1 MRDKMKP
8 KAPVRLII
16 TIVILITHAA
26 PSYAENA
33 QDDPSMSMLARYEAI
48 RDQLNNNPF
57 GQPLYL
63 QSNRKEN
70 HIGGQLSGVIE
81 HPFTMVSR
89 AFNAA
94 DQWCDIMSLHLNV
107 KYCRASENDAGHM
120 LKIFFG
126 RKFHE
131 PLASA
136 YQGDY
141 QFQVLRETESYFKVA
156 LTAGNGPFKTRN
168 YRIVLEAVPL
178 IKGQTFIHLT
188 YSYDVGMLART
199 ATSLYFHTAGR
210 DKVGFT
216 IVDRQADGQPVYVQ
230 GVLGAMER
238 NIMRYYL
245 ALNAYLG
252 ALSLPPENQLAQRLQ
267 DWFASTERYPLQLR
281 ELELSEYMRMKH
293 QEYQRQQSGHERL
306 RPAGPSW

>member
-1 MRDKMKP
+1 MKP
-8 KAPVRLII
+8 QATVWLII
-16 TIVILITHAA
+16 TILILIPNATPLHAK
-26 PSYAENA
+26 SAE
-33 QDDPSMSMLARYEAI
+33 DDPAASMRARYETI
-48 RDQLNNNPF
+48 RDQLNDNPF
-57 GQPLYL
+57 GPPLYL
-63 QSNRKEN
+63 CSNQREN
-70 HIGGQLSGVIE
+70 HISGELSGVIE
-81 HPFTMVSR
+81 YPFTMAAK
-89 AFNAA
+89 AFGSA

-131 PLASA
+131 PLESA

-141 QFQVLRETESYFKVA
+141 QYQVLRENEGYFKVA
-156 LTAGNGPFKTRN
+156 LTAGSGPFKTRN

-178 IKGQTFIHLT
+178 NMGQTFVHLT

-210 DKVGFT
+210 EKVGFT
-216 IVDRQADGQPVYVQ
+216 IVDRHADGQPVYVQ

-245 ALNAYLG
+245 ALDAYLG
-252 ALSLPPENQLAQRLQ
+252 VLRLPPEDRLDKRLQ
-267 DWFASTERYPLQLR
+267 DWFASTERYPLQLK
-281 ELELSEYMRMKH
+281 ELELSDYMRMKH
-293 QEYQRQQSGHERL
+293 LEYERQQSGYGRL

>member
-1 MRDKMKP
+1 MKP
-8 KAPVRLII
+8 KATVWLII
-16 TIVILITHAA
+16 TILILIPNAA
-26 PSYAENA
+26 PLHAKSAE
-33 QDDPSMSMLARYEAI
+33 DDPAASMRARYETI
-48 RDQLNNNPF
+48 RDQLNDNPF

-63 QSNRKEN
+63 HSSQKEQ
-70 HIGGQLSGVIE
+70 HIGGALSGVIE
-81 HPFTMVSR
+81 YPFTMVAK
-89 AFNAA
+89 AFGSA

-136 YQGDY
+136 YPGDY
-141 QFQVLRETESYFKVA
+141 QYQVLRENEGYFKVA
-156 LTAGNGPFKTRN
+156 LSAASGPFRTRN

-178 IKGQTFIHLT
+178 NMGQTFVHLA
-188 YSYDVGMLART
+188 YSYDVGILARS

-210 DKVGFT
+210 EKVGFT
-216 IVDRQADGQPVYVQ
+216 IIDRHADGQPIYVQ

-245 ALNAYLG
+245 ALDAYLG
-252 ALSLPPENQLAQRLQ
+252 ALCLPPEDRLDKRLQ

-281 ELELSEYMRMKH
+281 EVELSDYVRMKH
-293 QEYQRQQSGHERL
+293 LEYERQQSGYERL